1 MAHCHLGLG
10 ELYAKI
16 GKHVEARAELTAAA
30 DLYRAMELTFW
41 LPRAESALAERRGP
55 AAPSLLRKARELL
68 RSRTWAPA
76 GPLRYS
82 VAMEPDPVLDFCER
96 HGVVALYLFGS
107 RAADGLK
114 RLCGQPVSREGSDL
128 DIGVVLGGER
138 GDGRRLARLQVAFEE
153 LFAPLR
159 VDLVPL
165 DRVDALV
172 QFAAIDGYRVAA
184 TDASQADL
192 YELDIMRRAAE
203 LQPIERW
210 IERETFG
217 IATT

>member
-1 MAHCHLGLG
+1 M
-10 ELYAKI
+10 
-16 GKHVEARAELTAAA
+16 
-30 DLYRAMELTFW
+30 D
-41 LPRAESALAERRGP
+41 
-55 AAPSLLRKARELL
+55 
-68 RSRTWAPA
+68 
-76 GPLRYS
+76 
-82 VAMEPDPVLDFCER
+82 PDPVLDLCER

-114 RLCGQPVSREGSDL
+114 RLCGRPVSREGSDL
-128 DIGVVLGGER
+128 DVGVVLGGER
-138 GDGRRLARLQVAFEE
+138 GNGRRLARLQVALEE

-172 QFAAIDGYRVAA
+172 QFAAIDRYRVVA

-192 YELDIMRRAAE
+192 HELDIMRRAAE

>member
-1 MAHCHLGLG
+1 
-10 ELYAKI
+10 
-16 GKHVEARAELTAAA
+16 
-30 DLYRAMELTFW
+30 
-41 LPRAESALAERRGP
+41 
-55 AAPSLLRKARELL
+55 
-68 RSRTWAPA
+68 
-76 GPLRYS
+76 
-82 VAMEPDPVLDFCER
+82 MEPDPVLDFCER

-114 RLCGQPVSREGSDL
+114 RLCGQPVSGEGSDL
-128 DIGVVLGGER
+128 DIGVVLGGVR
-138 GDGRRLARLQVAFEE
+138 GDGRRLARLQVALEE

-172 QFAAIDGYRVAA
+172 QFAAIDGYRAAA
-184 TDASQADL
+184 TDAAQADR
-192 YELDIMRRAAE
+192 YELDVMRRAAE

>member
-1 MAHCHLGLG
+1 
-10 ELYAKI
+10 
-16 GKHVEARAELTAAA
+16 
-30 DLYRAMELTFW
+30 ME
-41 LPRAESALAERRGP
+41 SN
-55 AAPSLLRKARELL
+55 
-68 RSRTWAPA
+68 
-76 GPLRYS
+76 
-82 VAMEPDPVLDFCER
+82 PVLDLCEQ

-114 RLCGQPVSREGSDL
+114 KLHGQPVSGEGSDL
-128 DIGVVLGGER
+128 DIGVVLGGVR
-138 GDGRRLARLQVAFEE
+138 GDGRRLARLQVALEE

-172 QFAAIDGYRVAA
+172 QFAAIDGYRAAA
-184 TDASQADL
+184 TDVAQADR
-192 YELDIMRRAAE
+192 YELDVMCRAAE
-203 LQPIERW
+203 LLPIERW